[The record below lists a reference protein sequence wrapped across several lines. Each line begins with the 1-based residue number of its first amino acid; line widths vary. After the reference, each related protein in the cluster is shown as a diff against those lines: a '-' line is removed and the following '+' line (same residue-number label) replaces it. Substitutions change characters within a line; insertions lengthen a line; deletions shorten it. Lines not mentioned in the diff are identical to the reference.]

1 MIRPLYILR
10 LVMVVLL
17 PLLLALAPAKA
28 QTVVYQGKIFPLG
41 VVQKTGDTYEWEI
54 YDDVPVDFAKVSG
67 NNPAKFA
74 TTSTAAT
81 ASTSAAFVIGNIGSS
96 VDVQWLKTGIYFF
109 KVIAHDANNCATNF
123 KVGMVKVIPVELEGI
138 IAGETFTGACQR
150 VLLDASK
157 SIGDIV
163 KYEWSPVD
171 KGGELTRQSGVTTE
185 FLLSPSYTGSLP
197 ADFRVR
203 LLVTDRKGNTHS
215 DTMSIKIDSRPVA
228 EVFSTGEL
236 KDGNM
241 IVDGT
246 ISTGSALKYK
256 WSTSEGKV
264 IGPNNEP
271 KAKLNGAGIYL
282 LEVTDTH
289 GCTSIKSF
297 TFPLPISQ
305 IIAKPDQAR
314 ISWAQDTTMNVLAND
329 YTSPGSKL
337 LPGSVHVVEQ
347 PKRGVTKVNADGTI
361 TYSPRDR
368 RPGTDEF
375 VYEVC
380 NDADACDK
388 ATGTIVIYDA
398 GVTATEGFSP
408 NGDGIN
414 DKLVF
419 KELENYPGSEL
430 YIYTRSGI
438 LVYQNKN
445 YTNENGWDGTTQKS
459 TLSKVELVPAGTYY
473 YILKLGGTNR
483 SLKGFIY
490 VGY

>member
-17 PLLLALAPAKA
+17 PLLLVLAPAKA
-28 QTVVYQGKIFPLG
+28 QTVVYQGKIFPLN
-41 VVQKTGDTYEWEI
+41 VVQKPGDTYEWEI
-54 YDDVPVDFAKVSG
+54 YDDVPVDFAKVPG

-74 TTSTAAT
+74 TAITAAT
-81 ASTSAAFVIGNIGSS
+81 SATSATFLGGNAGSN

-109 KVIAHDANNCATNF
+109 KVTARNANNSAMNL
-123 KVGMVKVIPVELEGI
+123 KVGMVKVIPIELEGI

-150 VLLDASK
+150 VLLDASN

-171 KGGELTRQSGVTTE
+171 TGGEFTRQSGVTTE
-185 FLLSPSYTGSLP
+185 FLLSPSFAGSLP

-215 DTMSIKIDSRPVA
+215 DTLSIKIDSRPVA

-246 ISTGSALKYK
+246 VSTGSALKYK

-271 KAKLNGAGIYL
+271 TAKLNGAGIYL

-289 GCTSIKSF
+289 GCTSKKSF
-297 TFPLPISQ
+297 KFPLPPSQ
-305 IIAKPDQAR
+305 IMARPDYFR
-314 ISWAQDTTMNVLAND
+314 TSWAKDTIIRVLRNDTSNV
-329 YTSPGSKL
+329 KL
-337 LPGSVHVVEQ
+337 LPGSVHVIQQ
-347 PKRGVTKVNADGTI
+347 PTRGTATSNADGTI
-361 TYSPRDR
+361 TYSPTDK
-368 RPGTDEF
+368 RPGREQFT
-375 VYEVC
+375 YEVC
-380 NDADACDK
+380 DESNQCASAMV
-388 ATGTIVIYDA
+388 TGDIYDA
-398 GVTATEGFSP
+398 GVTAAEGFSP

-419 KELENYPGSEL
+419 KELENYQGSEL

-445 YTNENGWDGTTQKS
+445 YQNDWDGSTLKS
-459 TLSKVELVPAGTYY
+459 TVSSVELVPAGTYY